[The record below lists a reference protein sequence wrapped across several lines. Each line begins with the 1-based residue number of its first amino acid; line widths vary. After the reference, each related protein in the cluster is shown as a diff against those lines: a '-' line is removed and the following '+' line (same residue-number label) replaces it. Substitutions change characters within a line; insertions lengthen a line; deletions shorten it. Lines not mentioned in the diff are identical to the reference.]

1 VDSAGYAVLKFQ
13 VHLRHGVFGENRRI
27 GNIANGGGLN
37 HVPDGESL
45 NRFILWCASRA
56 VGTADGLDV
65 AATLL
70 VSAV

>member
-1 VDSAGYAVLKFQ
+1 VAGPRK
-13 VHLRHGVFGENRRI
+13 HT
-27 GNIANGGGLN
+27 NGGGLN

-70 VSAV
+70 VSAAVSQISLSFAENRLRMTIL